1 MDHTE
6 SQWAENGFP
15 KPVTVATLAS
25 SGNKKGTVPAG
36 QVDIRREEMRE
47 RGGTGPY
54 GKGEKGAGDITTGRG
69 EAGQKGRGLASRSRQ
84 PATTINQN
92 VCAITWGL
100 RSPRK

>member
-1 MDHTE
+1 M
-6 SQWAENGFP
+6 
-15 KPVTVATLAS
+15 VVATLAS
-25 SGNKKGTVPAG
+25 SGDEEEGTVPAG

-69 EAGQKGRGLASRSRQ
+69 AAGQKGRVLAARARQ
-84 PATTINQN
+84 AATTINQN
-92 VCAITWGL
+92 VCAITRGL